1 MSSPQV
7 EDGFTSIAHELLE
20 AMTIYPF
27 TKMQYQIL
35 MVIFRKTYG
44 YGKQVD
50 DIALSHYEKHTRL
63 KKPHVSSTLKSLE
76 DVNAITK
83 LPGAFGFNVSVNKH
97 YKQWV
102 GWDSEWDF
110 VADST
115 KKRKVGNGNA
125 EPSKKPPLKPEP
137 DLTTE
142 QLDCWEWAKTDDFW
156 QDKVSTQA
164 DFLRHCNNPK
174 RTLKTQYEAFMNKK
188 DKPQRMSRIDEK
200 NTRSQ
205 RIKRKSFV
213 HDDNAGNGDFLEG
226 ECEVVND

>member
-20 AMTIYPF
+20 AIAIYPF

-76 DVNAITK
+76 DAKAITK
-83 LPGAFGFNVSVNKH
+83 LPGVFGFNVSINKH
-97 YKQWV
+97 YKQWAE
-102 GWDSEWDF
+102 WNSDWDF

-115 KKRKVGNGNA
+115 RKKNVNTKPNENPA
-125 EPSKKPPLKPEP
+125 ESPEP
-137 DLTTE
+137 ELTHA
-142 QLDCWEWAKTDDFW
+142 QIACWEWAKTQDYW
-156 QDKVSTQA
+156 QEKVPTQA
-164 DFLRHCNNPK
+164 DFLKLYLRHNSGV
-174 RTLKTQYEAFMNKK
+174 KTQYEDFKSKSA
-188 DKPQRMSRIDEK
+188 QRMK
-200 NTRSQ
+200 NYGKKKPEDFEFQ
-205 RIKRKSFV
+205 DF
-213 HDDNAGNGDFLEG
+213 DDVLETGNSDFIEG
-226 ECEVVND
+226 ECEVVE